1 VMGDQQNKRKGV
13 FGRAFDTARWLSPS
27 LSNTINLKRIRRSG
41 VFIQDLAEVVRTQ
54 HCRGYAGIILDSS
67 GKIDLQATAAAM
79 NMDAAS
85 FMGRIYLRRDQTR
98 RGALGSFCLGWVVLL
113 FWLYEMLFLSWSG
126 SRLLSGLFFLPFCAS
141 LFVFAFRN
149 AWLNWQLRTRRVG
162 GTGSA
167 TAFLTTTEGF
177 LPR

>member
-1 VMGDQQNKRKGV
+1 MGDQENKRKGF
-13 FGRAFDTARWLSPS
+13 FGRARDTTRWLSPS
-27 LSNTINLKRIRRSG
+27 LSNVVNLKRIRRSG
-41 VFIQDLAEVVRTQ
+41 IFIHDLAEVVRTQ
-54 HCRGYAGIILDSS
+54 HYRGHSGIILDGS
-67 GKIDLQATAAAM
+67 GRIDIQATAAAM
-79 NMDAAS
+79 DMDPAS
-85 FMGRIYLRRDQTR
+85 FMSRIHVRRDQTR
-98 RGALGSFCLGWVVLL
+98 RGALSSFCLGWVVLL
-113 FWLYEMLFLSWSG
+113 LWLYEMMFLSWSG
-126 SRLLSGLFFLPFCAS
+126 SRLLSGLFFLPFCGG